1 MSEPQVRWGYTPDL
15 EQGTHGR
22 TSCRVSEDA
31 CAGEGTKESW
41 GLGHTGGLTRSDQ
54 RASFL
59 FSFLLLENG
68 LTDMEKKKIRTNTVL
83 LDWNQQ

>member
-1 MSEPQVRWGYTPDL
+1 MSEPKVRWVYTPDF

-22 TSCRVSEDA
+22 PSCRVSEDA

-54 RASFL
+54 RASF
-59 FSFLLLENG
+59 FVFVFTIGEWTYRYGKEEN
-68 LTDMEKKKIRTNTVL
+68 
-83 LDWNQQ
+83 